1 MSKEDLKKE
10 EKLIGTCKFCGQMKA
25 LPDPKEWEAEEPDE
39 EATLKCQCKEGQLYR
54 SREFDLKN
62 AKENINVL
70 FAKFPDD
77 VHEILYKAAIAV
89 EDKIIDKASFKLS
102 EEVTAT
108 IKLKNSHIAI
118 ERKKLEVTEMETE

>member
-1 MSKEDLKKE
+1 MAEFKIEAKQA
-10 EKLIGTCKFCGQMKA
+10 GTCKFCGQMKI

-39 EATLKCQCKEGQLYR
+39 EATLKCQCKDGQLYR
-54 SREFDLKN
+54 SRAFDLKN
-62 AKENINVL
+62 SKENISVL
-70 FAKFPDD
+70 FAKFPDE
-77 VHEILYKAAIAV
+77 VHRILYNAAVAI

>member
-1 MSKEDLKKE
+1 MSKEETKKE
-10 EKLIGTCKFCGQMKA
+10 EKLIGTCKFCGQMIA
-25 LPDPKEWEAEEPDE
+25 LPDPKEWEAEEADE
-39 EATLKCQCKEGQLYR
+39 EATRKCQCKEGQRYR
-54 SREFDLKN
+54 SRVFDLKT
-62 AKENINVL
+62 AKENITVL

-77 VHEILYKAAIAV
+77 VHDILYKAAVAI
-89 EDKIIDKASFKLS
+89 EDKVIDKASFKLS